1 LEQQLDVWAQVIDAR
16 GCDSRAALGL
26 RHHEDTLT
34 LRVLPEKCTRLP
46 CRIGFKPS
54 R

>member
-1 LEQQLDVWAQVIDAR
+1 VIDAR

-26 RHHEDTLT
+26 RHNEDTLT
-34 LRVLPEKCTRLP
+34 LGVLLEKCRRLP
-46 CRIGFKPS
+46 RRLGFKPS